1 MISGFMWVHIR
12 HPPNSGMSKA
22 KAELFVSGFQQQY
35 AVESQIILIICI
47 LFNNKKILCN
57 L

>member
-22 KAELFVSGFQQQY
+22 KPELFVSGFQQQY

-47 LFNNKKILCN
+47 LFNNKY
-57 L
+57 